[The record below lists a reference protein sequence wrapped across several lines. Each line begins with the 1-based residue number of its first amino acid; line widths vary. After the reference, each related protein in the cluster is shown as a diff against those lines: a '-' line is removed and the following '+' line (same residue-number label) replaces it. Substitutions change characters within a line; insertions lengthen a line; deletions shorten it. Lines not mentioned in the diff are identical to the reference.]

1 MFIIVTT
8 VGYYD
13 LFISAVFG
21 HAAGGFGNGFLCRY
35 NVVNGVE

>member
-13 LFISAVFG
+13 LFISAVSG
-21 HAAGGFGNGFLCRY
+21 HAAGGFGNDLL
-35 NVVNGVE
+35 VDIMLLMV

>member
-1 MFIIVTT
+1 MFIIITT

-21 HAAGGFGNGFLCRY
+21 HAAGGFGNDLFVDIMLLM
-35 NVVNGVE
+35 V